1 MRLQLLP
8 LEYLVFF
15 KIWKQ
20 GNYFDMTNSS
30 VETGQITG
38 QIKGEI
44 LVVDDS
50 RENLQLLSRILTAE
64 GYKVRLAVTGK
75 LALASIKARQPDLVL
90 LDVCMPD
97 MSGYDV
103 CKQLRQD
110 KKTQHIPVL
119 FITVMGGLEDKVK
132 GFEAGARDYIVKPFQ
147 QEEVLA
153 RVNTH
158 VALSQMHNKLEQLI
172 WERTQ
177 ELRRINEQLEQ
188 EIAWRKQVEAERHLL
203 FEAIN
208 QSDESVVI
216 TDENGNIVFVNPAF
230 ERLTGYSKQEVLGQN
245 PRILQSGK
253 HDKNFYKELWKT
265 ILNGKTWHGE
275 LINKRKDGTLF
286 IEKASI
292 SPVFDDTGKIVNFI
306 AVKHDVTQQ
315 RSLEEQLRQA
325 QKMESVGRLAGGV
338 AHDYNNML
346 QVILCSVQLLLARDD
361 LKKEIIHHL
370 KQIEKA
376 ANRAA
381 DVTKQLL
388 AFSRKQAIS
397 PRPVNIN
404 ELLSK
409 EILTM
414 LGRLL
419 AEDIDLRF
427 YPNADPAIIRI
438 DPGQIHQAVT
448 NLAIN
453 ARDAMPQ
460 GGKLTIETK
469 NVLFDEE
476 YCKNHIGAKPGR
488 YVMVAVSD
496 NGIGIDK
503 EIMPYIFEPFF
514 TTKEEYRGTGLGLPS
529 VYGIV
534 KQSGGYITVYSEPGV
549 GTTFKLYFPAYED
562 NQEIDFIDTIRKDLS
577 DEEVSLRILLVEDE
591 EMVRELTKNLL
602 EGLGHTVLEAKNPKD
617 AIKKVAHETEKI
629 DLLLT
634 DLVMPGMSGPQLSE
648 KIKEIMPDIKVLY
661 MSGYTSNVI
670 ARHGILDKGVNFIQK
685 PFCIKHLSE
694 KIRQTMGQKE

>member
-1 MRLQLLP
+1 MSD
-8 LEYLVFF
+8 
-15 KIWKQ
+15 K
-20 GNYFDMTNSS
+20 SS
-30 VETGQITG
+30 EAG

-50 RENLQLLSRILTAE
+50 RENLQLLSKILTAE
-64 GYKVRLAVTGK
+64 GYKVRLAVTGE
-75 LALASIKARQPDLVL
+75 LALASIEARQPDLVL
-90 LDVCMPD
+90 LDVCIPD
-97 MSGYDV
+97 MSGYEV
-103 CKQLRQD
+103 CRRLCQN

-119 FITVMGGLEDKVK
+119 FITVMGSLEDKVK
-132 GFEAGARDYIVKPFQ
+132 GFAVGGRDYIVKPFQ

-153 RVNTH
+153 RVNAH
-158 VALSQMHNKLEQLI
+158 VALSKMHSKLERLVQDRTRELI
-172 WERTQ
+172 
-177 ELRRINEQLEQ
+177 RINEQLER
-188 EIAWRKQVEAERHLL
+188 EISWRKQVEAERHLL

-216 TDENGNIVFVNPAF
+216 TDEVGDIVFVNPAF
-230 ERLTGYSKQEVLGQN
+230 ERLTGYSKQEAMGKN

-253 HDKNFYKELWKT
+253 HDKAFYEELWRT

-275 LINKRKDGTLF
+275 LINRRKDGALF
-286 IEKASI
+286 TEKASI
-292 SPVFDDTGKIVNFI
+292 SPVFDETGKIVNFI
-306 AVKHDVTQQ
+306 AVKHDITQQ

-346 QVILCSVQLLLARDD
+346 QVILCSAQLLLGRDD
-361 LKKEIIHHL
+361 LKREIRHHL

-381 DVTKQLL
+381 DITRQLL

-397 PRPVNIN
+397 PKPVNIN
-404 ELLSK
+404 VMLSK
-409 EILTM
+409 EILPM
-414 LGRLL
+414 LDRLL
-419 AEDIDLRF
+419 GEDIELRF
-427 YPNADPAIIRI
+427 YSNADPAMIKI

-453 ARDAMPQ
+453 ARDAMPD
-460 GGKLTIETK
+460 GGRLTIETE
-469 NVLFDEE
+469 NVVLDQD
-476 YCKNHIGAKPGR
+476 YCKNHLGATPGN
-488 YVMVAVSD
+488 YVMIAVSD

-534 KQSGGYITVYSEPGV
+534 KQSGGYITVYSEPGL
-549 GTTFKLYFPAYED
+549 GTTFKLYFPAYDE
-562 NQEIDFIDTIRKDLS
+562 NQVADFID
-577 DEEVSLRILLVEDE
+577 EEGQDIVDDNANLRILLVEDE
-591 EMVRELTKNLL
+591 KMVRNLTKNLL
-602 EGLGHTVLEAKNPKD
+602 SDLGHTVLDAENPEE
-617 AIKKVAHETEKI
+617 AIKKAEQETDKI

-634 DLVMPGMSGPQLSE
+634 DLVMPGMNGPQLYE
-648 KIKEIMPDIKVLY
+648 KIREIRPNIKVLY

-670 ARHGILDKGVNFIQK
+670 AKHGILEKGVNFIQK

-694 KIRQTMGQKE
+694 KIRKTMG